1 VSRDCEYESA
11 DIKLTTHRGHL
22 LTIIWGI
29 ALFFLLPDN
38 IMTAKFF
45 STEEKALLVAR
56 SQTNRTGVYNQKI
69 KMSQV
74 KEALMDG
81 QVWLLFLFV
90 LLNEG
95 INGGMI

>member
-1 VSRDCEYESA
+1 
-11 DIKLTTHRGHL
+11 

-56 SQTNRTGVYNQKI
+56 SQTNRTGVYNPKI

-95 INGGMI
+95 INGGMT

>member
-1 VSRDCEYESA
+1 
-11 DIKLTTHRGHL
+11 

>member
-1 VSRDCEYESA
+1 
-11 DIKLTTHRGHL
+11 

-38 IMTAKFF
+38 IMTARFF
-45 STEEKALLVAR
+45 STEEKA
-56 SQTNRTGVYNQKI
+56 RTGVYNPKI

-95 INGGMI
+95 INGGMT

>member
-1 VSRDCEYESA
+1 
-11 DIKLTTHRGHL
+11 

-38 IMTAKFF
+38 IMTARFF

-56 SQTNRTGVYNQKI
+56 SQTNRTGVYNPKI

-90 LLNEG
+90 LCNEG
-95 INGGMI
+95 INGGMT